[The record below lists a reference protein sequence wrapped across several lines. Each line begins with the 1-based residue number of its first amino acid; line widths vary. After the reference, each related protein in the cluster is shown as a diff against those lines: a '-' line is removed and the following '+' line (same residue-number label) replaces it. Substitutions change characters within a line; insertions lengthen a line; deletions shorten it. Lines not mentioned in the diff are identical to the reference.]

1 MTAAIYFSPTFTSKK
16 GAVAIGKELSENGS
30 VLELDVTRYDAV
42 PEKTRFCRE
51 DLVVFGAPV
60 YGGRLYRGC
69 KERFAQFSGDQ
80 TPCVITVTYGNRH
93 YDDALLELSD
103 LVRERGFV
111 PVAGAA
117 LIGQHTYGE
126 IQVGRPD
133 ERDMEEDREFAARVR
148 ENLASGKVLEEVP
161 GHRPYIKGEEGGR
174 GGNFRPL
181 TKETCISCG
190 ICVKEC
196 PEGAIEADCR
206 TIKED
211 KCIACFR
218 CIRICPVQAKH
229 MNVKPYLDFAEMFTK
244 KLSEPRKNEY
254 FL

>member
-16 GAVAIGKELSENGS
+16 GAVAIGKALADDGCITEI
-30 VLELDVTRYDAV
+30 DVTRYDRV
-42 PEKTRFCRE
+42 IEKTQFDRK
-51 DLVVFGAPV
+51 DLVVFGAAV

-69 KERFAQFSGDQ
+69 KERFRKFSGNQ

-93 YDDALLELSD
+93 YDDALLELFD
-103 LVRERGFV
+103 LVKEQGFV

-133 ERDMEEDREFAARVR
+133 EDDLKEDREFAA
-148 ENLASGKVLEEVP
+148 KVKEKLVLGEILETVP
-161 GHRPYIKGEEGGR
+161 GNRPYIKGEEGGK

-181 TKETCISCG
+181 TAETCMSCG
-190 ICVKEC
+190 LCVKEC
-196 PEGAIEADCR
+196 PEGAIAEDCR
-206 TIKED
+206 TID
-211 KCIACFR
+211 GNRCIACFR
-218 CIRICPVQAKH
+218 CIRICPVQAKN
-229 MNVKPYLDFAEMFTK
+229 MNVAPYLEFAEMFTK

>member
-1 MTAAIYFSPTFTSKK
+1 MTAAIYFSPTYTSKK
-16 GAVAIGKELSENGS
+16 GTEAIAGTLGGGE
-30 VLELDVTRYDAV
+30 VQVFDVTLPDACT
-42 PEKTRFCRE
+42 EGKTFGER

-69 KERFAQFSGDQ
+69 KERFRRFRGTG

-93 YDDALLELSD
+93 YDDALIELFD
-103 LVRERGFV
+103 LVKELGFR
-111 PVAGAA
+111 PAAAAA
-117 LIGQHTYGE
+117 LIGQHTYGQ

-133 ERDMEEDREFAARVR
+133 EKDLAEDREFAKRAA
-148 ENLASGKVLEEVP
+148 ENLKAGVFLESVP
-161 GHRPYIKGEEGGR
+161 GNRPYVKGEEGGK

-181 TKETCISCG
+181 TDDTCTGCG
-190 ICVKEC
+190 LCAREC
-196 PEGAIEADCR
+196 PEGAIGPDFK
-206 TIKED
+206 TIDPE

-218 CIRICPVQAKH
+218 CIRICPVQAKN
-229 MNVKPYLDFAEMFTK
+229 MKVPAYEEFAEGFSR